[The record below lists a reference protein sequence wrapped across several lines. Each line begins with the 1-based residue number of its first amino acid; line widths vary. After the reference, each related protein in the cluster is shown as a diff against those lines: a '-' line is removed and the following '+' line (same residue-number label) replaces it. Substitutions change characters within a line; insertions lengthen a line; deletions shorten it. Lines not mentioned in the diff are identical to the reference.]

1 LDLSGIG
8 DGVIVSTVCSRF
20 RRFIATALVHFLSFL
35 TTAACSVLSKLH
47 DRLSILSPLDLRGR
61 KLIYIMHRNFYIHI
75 MYNVWNQFS
84 IIAVDR
90 WKRIAKYTHRE
101 YWRKLTFICVQT
113 GGRTKAKTTAK
124 ATKKEAA
131 EPKG

>member
-8 DGVIVSTVCSRF
+8 DGVIVSTACSRF

-35 TTAACSVLSKLH
+35 ITAACSVLSKLH

-84 IIAVDR
+84 IIVVHR
-90 WKRIAKYTHRE
+90 RKRIAKYTHRE
-101 YWRKLTFICVQT
+101 YWRKLAFVCVQT
-113 GGRTKAKTTAK
+113 GGRTKPKATETTAK
-124 ATKKEAA
+124 KETAKS
-131 EPKG
+131 KG